1 MTQLFKFMSRA
12 FKLVFRAS
20 TKMRMWLDSVQITD
34 RQTTRE
40 SDMATFVRGAVGAA
54 LLAAGLITAPQA
66 GAQQQKITVAW
77 YGGNWGDAFRACVA
91 EPYTQATGVQVS
103 PEVGTSTTTLAKLQQ
118 QKAAPTIDVAWLD
131 GGISELAE
139 QAGVLDTLDPAAIPN
154 LKNVIDQG
162 VYRKDGAAYAVSSG
176 YYSLGIVY
184 NTREVKQ
191 PPASWKDLWRPEY
204 AGAVALPSPAN
215 SSGVP
220 FVFFLA
226 RVWSVDPSNLAP
238 LYAKLATLDTALY
251 FDSSGAATNAYQSG
265 EAVIGAHFNVGAWD
279 LIDKGLPI
287 GFAVPKEGAWATDAR
302 LHLVKGAP
310 NKAAAQRFIDTALT
324 PQAAA
329 CLAQR
334 LYLGPAVRNT
344 QVPPD
349 VARKLPWGAEGSVQ
363 NLSLFDWNLI
373 NSRRA
378 EVTEAWNRQVA
389 RKR

>member
-12 FKLVFRAS
+12 FKLVFPAS

-34 RQTTRE
+34 RQTTRGI
-40 SDMATFVRGAVGAA
+40 RHGNIRPRRRWRR
-54 LLAAGLITAPQA
+54 LARRGLITAPQA

-334 LYLGPAVRNT
+334 LYLGRPSGTPRCRPTWRASC
-344 QVPPD
+344 PGAPK
-349 VARKLPWGAEGSVQ
+349 ARC
-363 NLSLFDWNLI
+363 
-373 NSRRA
+373 R
-378 EVTEAWNRQVA
+378 T
-389 RKR
+389 

>member
-1 MTQLFKFMSRA
+1 
-12 FKLVFRAS
+12 
-20 TKMRMWLDSVQITD
+20 
-34 RQTTRE
+34 
-40 SDMATFVRGAVGAA
+40 MATFVRGAAGAA
-54 LLAAGLITAPQA
+54 LLAAGLITAPLA

>member
-1 MTQLFKFMSRA
+1 M
-12 FKLVFRAS
+12 
-20 TKMRMWLDSVQITD
+20 
-34 RQTTRE
+34 
-40 SDMATFVRGAVGAA
+40 
-54 LLAAGLITAPQA
+54 
-66 GAQQQKITVAW
+66 
-77 YGGNWGDAFRACVA
+77 
-91 EPYTQATGVQVS
+91 
-103 PEVGTSTTTLAKLQQ
+103 
-118 QKAAPTIDVAWLD
+118 
-131 GGISELAE
+131 
-139 QAGVLDTLDPAAIPN
+139 
-154 LKNVIDQG
+154 
-162 VYRKDGAAYAVSSG
+162 
-176 YYSLGIVY
+176 
-184 NTREVKQ
+184 
-191 PPASWKDLWRPEY
+191 
-204 AGAVALPSPAN
+204 ALPSPAN

-279 LIDKGLPI
+279 LIDKGSPI

-349 VARKLPWGAEGSVQ
+349 VARKLPWAPK
-363 NLSLFDWNLI
+363 
-373 NSRRA
+373 
-378 EVTEAWNRQVA
+378 A
-389 RKR
+389 RCRT

>member
-1 MTQLFKFMSRA
+1 M
-12 FKLVFRAS
+12 
-20 TKMRMWLDSVQITD
+20 
-34 RQTTRE
+34 
-40 SDMATFVRGAVGAA
+40 
-54 LLAAGLITAPQA
+54 
-66 GAQQQKITVAW
+66 
-77 YGGNWGDAFRACVA
+77 
-91 EPYTQATGVQVS
+91 
-103 PEVGTSTTTLAKLQQ
+103 
-118 QKAAPTIDVAWLD
+118 
-131 GGISELAE
+131 
-139 QAGVLDTLDPAAIPN
+139 LDTLDPAAIPN

-220 FVFFLA
+220 FVFFA

-302 LHLVKGAP
+302 LHGQGRAEQGRR
-310 NKAAAQRFIDTALT
+310 AAHHTALT

-329 CLAQR
+329 CRAAALPGAGRQEHPGAARRGAQAALGRRR
-334 LYLGPAVRNT
+334 L
-344 QVPPD
+344 
-349 VARKLPWGAEGSVQ
+349 GAEPEPVRLEPDQ
-363 NLSLFDWNLI
+363 QPP
-373 NSRRA
+373 RRSHRGL
-378 EVTEAWNRQVA
+378 EPPVA

>member
-1 MTQLFKFMSRA
+1 M
-12 FKLVFRAS
+12 
-20 TKMRMWLDSVQITD
+20 
-34 RQTTRE
+34 
-40 SDMATFVRGAVGAA
+40 
-54 LLAAGLITAPQA
+54 
-66 GAQQQKITVAW
+66 
-77 YGGNWGDAFRACVA
+77 
-91 EPYTQATGVQVS
+91 
-103 PEVGTSTTTLAKLQQ
+103 
-118 QKAAPTIDVAWLD
+118 
-131 GGISELAE
+131 
-139 QAGVLDTLDPAAIPN
+139 
-154 LKNVIDQG
+154 IDQG

-238 LYAKLATLDTALY
+238 LYAKLATLDTALC

-310 NKAAAQRFIDTALT
+310 NKAAAQRSSTPPPHAAGRGRRLGAEPEPVRLEPDQQPPRRSHRGLEPPGRPQALNAGTAMSALLSIEGVSTRFGAYQALDRIDLAINQGEFVALLGPSGCGKTTLLRSIAGFLT
-324 PQAAA
+324 PDAGRILIEGRDVSRLPPHHRPLNTVFQNYALFPHMSVLDNVAYGPRRQGASRAEAAA
-329 CLAQR
+329 RGRRWTWWAWPSSARATRARCPEDSSSAR
-334 LYLGPAVRNT
+334 WRAPSSTGPSCCCWT
-344 QVPPD
+344 
-349 VARKLPWGAEGSVQ
+349 
-363 NLSLFDWNLI
+363 
-373 NSRRA
+373 SRCRRW
-378 EVTEAWNRQVA
+378 T
-389 RKR
+389 